1 MNAVALPRRVASAAT
16 GIAALMSGWLVLLHL
31 RMIISPAPQE
41 MREGGIIWI
50 TSLLLAGR
58 NPYAVSELPASTNA
72 YGILYHLVVL
82 PFARLFGNGYTVH
95 RAVSA
100 VAIAGSS
107 VLMYRLLRRRHADPV
122 IAAI

>member
-1 MNAVALPRRVASAAT
+1 KEVRLRSYLQLKEGVPRRCLLRDELLGSFDYDLQHHMDAVALPRRVAIAAT

-82 PFARLFGNGYTVH
+82 PFARLFG
-95 RAVSA
+95 
-100 VAIAGSS
+100 
-107 VLMYRLLRRRHADPV
+107 
-122 IAAI
+122 